1 VDFAIKLGQGAPPLD
16 YLLPYL
22 SAETQATL
30 AQAPVGLRAGLLLGS
45 PDFMSK

>member
-1 VDFAIKLGQGAPPLD
+1 VDFALRLGQGAPSLD
-16 YLLPYL
+16 YLWPFL

-30 AQAPVGLRAGLLLGS
+30 AQAPAGLRAGLLLAS